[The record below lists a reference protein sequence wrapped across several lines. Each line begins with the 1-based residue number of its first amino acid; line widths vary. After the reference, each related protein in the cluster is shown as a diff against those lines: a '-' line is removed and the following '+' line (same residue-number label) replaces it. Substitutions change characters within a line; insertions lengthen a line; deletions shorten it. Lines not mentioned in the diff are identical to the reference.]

1 MSIENQLGVAL
12 LAVLGALL
20 CRRFGLPKRLGSVI
34 PLLLSFLIVW
44 AFGGLGSFREIAIS
58 GVTSGLF
65 ASGIIYILLG
75 LLSRQPPGSRGV

>member
-1 MSIENQLGVAL
+1 MSVANQLGVAL

-20 CRRFGLPKRLGSVI
+20 FRRLGLSRRLGSVI

-44 AFGGLGSFREIAIS
+44 AVGESGSFRDIVIS
-58 GVTSGLF
+58 GATSGLF

-75 LLSRQPPGSRGV
+75 LLSK

>member
-1 MSIENQLGVAL
+1 MSVENQLGVAL

-20 CRRFGLPKRLGSVI
+20 FRRLGLSQRLGSVI

-44 AFGGLGSFREIAIS
+44 AFGGLGSFRDIVSS
-58 GVTSGLF
+58 GLTSGLF

-75 LLSRQPPGSRGV
+75 LLSK

>member
-1 MSIENQLGVAL
+1 MSVENQLGVAL

-20 CRRFGLPKRLGSVI
+20 FRRLGLSQRLGSVI

-44 AFGGLGSFREIAIS
+44 PFGGLGSFRDIVSS
-58 GVTSGLF
+58 GLTSGLF

-75 LLSRQPPGSRGV
+75 LLSK